1 MKKHRRFDS
10 LLDHAPDA
18 VVTADEDGRVMTF
31 NAAAERLF
39 DCHRDAAV
47 GRFVSEL
54 VPLPE
59 TISDEGV
66 DVNVVRPDGSE
77 VPVQVWLVPSDD
89 SSPGTTLWIRDAPSP
104 VVAARKAAL
113 LEAAEELA
121 QVGSWEWTPAEG
133 EAQWSDSVFRIFG
146 LEPGAVAPT
155 PEYVVE
161 HTHPDDRDRVIEIT
175 DQLRFRGELQPV
187 EYRIIRPDRAV
198 RHLRVTLVVAEERG
212 GRPYRLV
219 GWVQDVTERRWA
231 ERQITAHFAV
241 AESLVAWD
249 TLESGGERLLA
260 ALAEAMAFVSG
271 ILWVPRGD
279 ELEARVTWHAPSV
292 AEPEPA
298 AGEALAGRAWQRS
311 EPVSLGEAV
320 AVPAINE
327 DEVLAVITLASREEI
342 ELTAALKQ
350 SLTGIGYEL
359 GQFLGRRRGQLNAR
373 FLTPR
378 ELEVL
383 RLGARGLSARETA
396 ERLVVS
402 PATVR
407 THFENI
413 YAKLEVSDKA
423 SAVATAMR
431 RGLID

>member
-1 MKKHRRFDS
+1 VTDKPFDS
-10 LLDHAPDA
+10 LLDRAPDA
-18 VVTADEDGRVMTF
+18 VLTADEDGRVKTF

-39 DCHRDAAV
+39 GCHRDEAL
-47 GRFVSEL
+47 GRRVAEL
-54 VPLPE
+54 VALPP
-59 TISDEGV
+59 TISDAGV
-66 DVNVVRPDGSE
+66 DVTVVRPDGSE

-89 SSPGTTLWIRDAPSP
+89 PTPGTTLWIRDAPSAA
-104 VVAARKAAL
+104 VAARKQAL

-121 QVGSWEWTPAEG
+121 QVGSWEWAPAEG
-133 EAQWSDSVFRIFG
+133 RAQWSESVFRIFG
-146 LEPGAVAPT
+146 LEPGAIAPT

-161 HTHPDDRDRVIEIT
+161 HTHPDDRDRVIEMAE
-175 DQLRFRGELQPV
+175 QLRFRGELQPV
-187 EYRIIRPDRAV
+187 EYRIIRPDRSV

-212 GRPYRLV
+212 GKPYRLV

-260 ALAEAMAFVSG
+260 ALAEAMAFVAG
-271 ILWVPRGD
+271 TLWVPLD
-279 ELEARVTWHAPSV
+279 DALEPRVTWHAPSP
-292 AEPEPA
+292 AEREPVS
-298 AGEALAGRAWQRS
+298 GEELAGRAWQRR
-311 EPVSLGEAV
+311 EPVSRGEAI
-320 AVPAINE
+320 AIPAISGE
-327 DEVLAVITLASREEI
+327 DVLAVVTLTSREEI
-342 ELTAALKQ
+342 ELTAALRQ

-359 GQFLGRRRGQLNAR
+359 GQFLGRRRGQLDGR
-373 FLTPR
+373 LLTPR

>member
-1 MKKHRRFDS
+1 MRIP
-10 LLDHAPDA
+10 LD
-18 VVTADEDGRVMTF
+18 T
-31 NAAAERLF
+31 
-39 DCHRDAAV
+39 
-47 GRFVSEL
+47 
-54 VPLPE
+54 
-59 TISDEGV
+59 
-66 DVNVVRPDGSE
+66 
-77 VPVQVWLVPSDD
+77 
-89 SSPGTTLWIRDAPSP
+89 
-104 VVAARKAAL
+104 AARNEAL

-121 QVGSWEWTPAEG
+121 QVGSWEWAPV
-133 EAQWSDSVFRIFG
+133 EAAATWSDSVFRIFG
-146 LEPGAVAPT
+146 LEPGEIVPT

-161 HTHPDDRDRVIEIT
+161 HTHPDDRERAIGIVE
-175 DQLRFRGELQPV
+175 QLRFRGQLQPV
-187 EYRIIRPDRAV
+187 EYRIVRPDHAV

-249 TLESGGERLLA
+249 ALEPGGERLLA
-260 ALAEAMAFVSG
+260 ALAEAMGFGTGV
-271 ILWVPRGD
+271 LWVPRGGT
-279 ELEARVTWHAPSV
+279 LIARVTWHARSAAP
-292 AEPEPA
+292 PELTHV
-298 AGEALAGRAWQRS
+298 LAGRALAQR
-311 EPVSLGEAV
+311 EPVSLGPGI
-320 AVPAINE
+320 AVPAISG
-327 DEVLAVITLASREEI
+327 DEVLAVVELTSREEI
-342 ELTAALKQ
+342 ELTGPLKQ

-359 GQFLGRRRGQLNAR
+359 GQFLARRRGQLGEQL
-373 FLTPR
+373 LTPR

-383 RLGARGLSARETA
+383 RLGARGLSARQTA

-431 RGLID
+431 RGLIE